1 MNKVEIDTFIE
12 TTGEFGDVWTIEQVQ
27 DVYGDKTLS
36 DALISNMSKKALSLD
51 LMIRSFLIS
60 ESMSSSLTYCINA
73 SSILKETSFK
83 TSLDTSLAS
92 STNMP

>member
-36 DALISNMSKKALSLD
+36 EALADRRVSYEHMASIIGN
-51 LMIRSFLIS
+51 
-60 ESMSSSLTYCINA
+60 TIN
-73 SSILKETSFK
+73 K
-83 TSLDTSLAS
+83 
-92 STNMP
+92 

>member
-36 DALISNMSKKALSLD
+36 EAL
-51 LMIRSFLIS
+51 LIV
-60 ESMSSSLTYCINA
+60 EHP
-73 SSILKETSFK
+73 
-83 TSLDTSLAS
+83 
-92 STNMP
+92 TNIWLV

>member
-36 DALISNMSKKALSLD
+36 EALAD
-51 LMIRSFLIS
+51 RR
-60 ESMSSSLTYCINA
+60 A
-73 SSILKETSFK
+73 SYEHMASIIGNTPNK
-83 TSLDTSLAS
+83 
-92 STNMP
+92 